1 MERKKH
7 MIRWWLYMILLQWCI
22 GLLGFFVLYDNYES
36 LTKSESIQEH
46 YKDTFSLQWHNSA
59 WSTWNNVWSDNN
71 QLSWDIIYTGLVGKI
86 HIGTKNIWWSDYQK
100 KTISYKDIAIN
111 PTVHDA
117 LDVLTKQSQ
126 SLSRDKRTT
135 SYTIRQAQYN
145 NFLQTINDLN
155 FLTKYTNNSSLTNPT
170 YNPRANLDSVINNDD
185 SQILINYFTSLES
198 KFIKLFMTREE
209 KIGRN
214 NWLLTSDKFAY
225 VYNQLH
231 IDEANKYKDHID
243 LAAKI
248 FNLNPNLIKACIF
261 VEQLRA
267 FYTFKWLFK
276 SVAQTNSYLTIM
288 SKQSFGIGGMK
299 LQTAEQLEQRLAT
312 NEPTIYQKYFSYE
325 NPNNISQQRLTRF
338 TDTKNYYYQILY
350 SAGLLYRYNTE
361 RKKAGYNISSQPGLI
376 ATMYNIWYSEPHAN
390 ADIGWSFMNIEWDKY
405 SFWWLAMLI
414 YYYLEIYG

>member
-1 MERKKH
+1 M
-7 MIRWWLYMILLQWCI
+7 
-22 GLLGFFVLYDNYES
+22 YDNYES

-46 YKDTFSLQWHNSA
+46 YKNTFTLQSHNAA
-59 WSTWNNVWSDNN
+59 WSSWAITQSGNT

-100 KTISYKDIAIN
+100 KTISYRDIAIN

-117 LDVLTKQSQ
+117 LDVLTQQSQ
-126 SLSRDKRTT
+126 SLSRDKRTA
-135 SYTIRQAQYN
+135 SYSIIQAQKN

-155 FLTKYTNNSSLTNPT
+155 FLTKYTSNSSLTNPT

-231 IDEANKYKDHID
+231 IDEANKYRDHIN
-243 LAAKI
+243 LAANI

-276 SVAQTNSYLTIM
+276 SVAQTNTYLTIM

-299 LQTAEQLEQRLAT
+299 LQTAEQLEQRLAS
-312 NEPTIYQKYFSYE
+312 NEPTLYQKYFAYE
-325 NPNNISQQRLTRF
+325 DQNNISQQRLARLSDSKT
-338 TDTKNYYYQILY
+338 YYYQVLY
-350 SAGLLYRYNTE
+350 SAGLLYEYSTAR
-361 RKKAGYNISSQPGLI
+361 RKAGYSITNQPGLM

-390 ADIGWSFMNIEWDKY
+390 ADIGWSFMNIEGEKY
-405 SFWWLAMLI
+405 SFGGLAMLI